1 MINCIAIDDEPLALE
16 VLKKYISQIP
26 ELHLQYVFSDAIEAM
41 EYLKNNEVELL
52 LLDIQMPDIN
62 GFELFNNLP
71 VKPMVIFTTA
81 YKEYAVEGFD
91 VDAIDYLLK
100 PFNLT
105 RFKMAV
111 SRAVSRSVL
120 KAKEPHLPSQFLYI
134 HSEYKMVKIPFA
146 EIIFIEALDDYIK
159 INTDTQ
165 SYRTLLSLKKILEK
179 LPKKEFIRIHRSYI
193 VATEKISFLQYRKI
207 GLLNNIELP
216 VGDTYRVTI
225 ARLKKSNVD
234 GKQ

>member
-16 VLKKYISQIP
+16 VLKKYIFQIP
-26 ELHLQYVFSDAIEAM
+26 ELHLLYVFSDAIEAM

-62 GFELFNNLP
+62 GFELYNNLP

-111 SRAVSRSVL
+111 NRAVSRSVL

-207 GLLNNIELP
+207 GLINNIELP
-216 VGDTYRVTI
+216 VGDTYRATI
-225 ARLKKSNVD
+225 AGLKKSNGV
-234 GKQ
+234 GK